1 MSQATKFGLALGR
14 SIAAKAPGLRDD
26 QATAIGKALNS
37 AGLINV
43 SGDSTATAQLIIVVA
58 AVATD
63 PRTPAEQ
70 LSAHVE
76 MDVALRSTAA
86 GLVWPGRTARRSK
99 APTC

>member
-1 MSQATKFGLALGR
+1 M
-14 SIAAKAPGLRDD
+14 
-26 QATAIGKALNS
+26 AIGKALSS

-43 SGDSTATAQLIIVVA
+43 SGDTTATAQLIIVVG

-63 PRTPAEQ
+63 PRAPAEQ

-76 MDVALRSTAA
+76 MDVALRATASRPGA
-86 GLVWPGRTARRSK
+86 GRAEQRGRSK